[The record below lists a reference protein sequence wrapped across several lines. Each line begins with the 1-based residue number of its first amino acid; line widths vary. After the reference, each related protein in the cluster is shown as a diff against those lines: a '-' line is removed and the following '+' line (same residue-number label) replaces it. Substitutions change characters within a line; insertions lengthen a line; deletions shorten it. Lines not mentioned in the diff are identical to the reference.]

1 VFHHSKRRE
10 FLEELNHRY
19 RLRFNQLDSK
29 SRDVVSGFCESWK
42 EDSSSNLAAHR
53 FFFLSMMKICLK
65 HFLTIMKFK
74 MKEMYLS
81 SEEEQAI
88 WTTLW
93 LSIIASLSHF
103 STRAQFRNSN
113 LKMKCICMD
122 RRIEEE
128 KKEEEGKDEDEKE
141 EEEVEGEEKKKK
153 KGKKIEDIEPFVLRR
168 QSTPQRNVPVL
179 HDKHSYIRLRQ
190 KQIKIN
196 DDQVALTKSEID
208 KQNNAMT

>member
-1 VFHHSKRRE
+1 
-10 FLEELNHRY
+10 
-19 RLRFNQLDSK
+19 
-29 SRDVVSGFCESWK
+29 
-42 EDSSSNLAAHR
+42 
-53 FFFLSMMKICLK
+53 
-65 HFLTIMKFK
+65 